1 MVISPAIN
9 LNNLE
14 KGSYMSNSQI
24 RPYQQ
29 CTLTVMDNIADP
41 KITFDSN
48 GICNYYYEFRKAEKE
63 RVFVGE
69 EGDKKLQELVR
80 LIKEDGKGKPY
91 DCIMGLSGG
100 VDSSYVAYQAK
111 KLGLRPLAVHFDNG
125 WNSELAVQNIEN
137 IVSKLDLD
145 LYTLVVD
152 WEEFKDL
159 QLAYLKASVVDI
171 EVVTDQA
178 ITATL
183 FRLAKKHKIRYVLGG
198 SNVATECI
206 MPSDWIFNK
215 NDHINL
221 KAIHQQF
228 GTVPLKTYPI
238 FDSFLKKYSNDILKS
253 GWVSFL
259 NYMPYNKA
267 EVKKTIARELG
278 WRDYGGKHYESSFTK
293 FYQAYILPEKF
304 RIDKRKPHLTNLVCA
319 GQMTR
324 EEALEE
330 LKKPLY
336 TADELNQ
343 DLTYVL
349 KKFGLT
355 KEEFEEIM
363 HRPIKRHDSFPIE
376 TSFYDRYWILRRVK
390 PLVKWRRK

>member
-1 MVISPAIN
+1 MVISRPIN
-9 LNNLE
+9 LNDTE
-14 KGSYMSNSQI
+14 KGSSMSKNQAT
-24 RPYQQ
+24 PYRQ
-29 CTLTVMDNIADP
+29 CAMTVMDTIADP
-41 KITFDSN
+41 RISFDAR
-48 GICNYYYEFRKAEKE
+48 GVCNYYYEFKTAEKE
-63 RVFVGE
+63 RVFTGQEGE
-69 EGDKKLQELVR
+69 RKLKELTERIKK
-80 LIKEDGKGKPY
+80 DGNGKQY
-91 DCIMGLSGG
+91 DSIMGLSGG

-111 KLGLRPLAVHFDNG
+111 RLGLRPLAVHFDNG
-125 WNSELAVQNIEN
+125 WNSELAVMNIEN

-159 QLAYLKASVVDI
+159 QLAYLRASVVDI
-171 EVVTDQA
+171 EVVTDHA

-183 FRLAKKHKIRYVLGG
+183 FRLAKKYKIKYVLGG

-206 MPSDWIFNK
+206 MPSDWVFNK

-221 KAIHQQF
+221 RAIHQAF
-228 GTVPLKTYPI
+228 GKVPLKTYPM
-238 FDSFLKKYSNDILKS
+238 FDTLLKKYSNSILKS

-259 NYMPYNKA
+259 NYMPYNKE

-304 RIDKRKPHLTNLVCA
+304 GIDKRKPHLSNLICA

-324 EEALEE
+324 EVALEE

-336 TADELNQ
+336 SGEELKQ
-343 DLTYVL
+343 DLVFVL
-349 KKFGLT
+349 KKFGLSR
-355 KEEFEEIM
+355 EEFDEIM
-363 HRPIKRHDSFPIE
+363 RLPIRKHSDFAVE
-376 TSFYDRYWILRRVK
+376 TSVYDRYWMLKLVK
-390 PLVKWRRK
+390 PIMKRARK